1 MAQPEM
7 PKQSLVS
14 QQAPGEKLLSIPN
27 KPLSKEAIQKAKKKK
42 YNVFDLYW
50 ERGYCVSLAKNKYF
64 EYVTLGVISLNA
76 IWIGVDTDLN
86 PASDISTAEIEFLV
100 VENIFCFYFSFELI
114 IRFLAFR
121 EKKHSLTDMWFCF
134 DMALVLLMVMETWVF
149 PLVISASAG
158 GFLSILRLFRL
169 LRLTRM
175 TRLMRSLPELL
186 TLIKGM
192 RAAAR
197 SVISTL
203 VLLII
208 ILYIFGILF
217 SSLYGSYIH
226 EEGCRGCQ
234 ERWSNVPA
242 SMFTLFVAGT
252 LLDDIT
258 VVCDDI
264 RNSDP
269 GPSPTVMMIFFLIY
283 FMLSSL
289 TVLNMLIGV
298 VCEVISDTASQETEN
313 AMVAQVTEILT
324 VVFEEIDADG
334 SGLISK
340 KEFEL
345 MTDKRESIEALH
357 ILGVEP
363 KHLLALSDT
372 LFDSL
377 DDGKPKEIDFH
388 EFLEMV
394 VHLRPE
400 NNASVLDIAQLR
412 GLQRRLML
420 QVEAKIKSLCDQLD
434 LIQIESQAMST
445 VSMNIDN
452 SVPGAVN
459 GTPQNTAKEQEEL
472 LKKLQQE
479 LQMESQR
486 VDMANEE
493 IERTQR
499 DIKQL
504 LDRQK

>member
-1 MAQPEM
+1 
-7 PKQSLVS
+7 
-14 QQAPGEKLLSIPN
+14 
-27 KPLSKEAIQKAKKKK
+27 
-42 YNVFDLYW
+42 
-50 ERGYCVSLAKNKYF
+50 
-64 EYVTLGVISLNA
+64 
-76 IWIGVDTDLN
+76 
-86 PASDISTAEIEFLV
+86 
-100 VENIFCFYFSFELI
+100 
-114 IRFLAFR
+114 
-121 EKKHSLTDMWFCF
+121 
-134 DMALVLLMVMETWVF
+134 
-149 PLVISASAG
+149 
-158 GFLSILRLFRL
+158 
-169 LRLTRM
+169 
-175 TRLMRSLPELL
+175 
-186 TLIKGM
+186 
-192 RAAAR
+192 
-197 SVISTL
+197 
-203 VLLII
+203 
-208 ILYIFGILF
+208 
-217 SSLYGSYIH
+217 
-226 EEGCRGCQ
+226 
-234 ERWSNVPA
+234 
-242 SMFTLFVAGT
+242 
-252 LLDDIT
+252 
-258 VVCDDI
+258 
-264 RNSDP
+264 
-269 GPSPTVMMIFFLIY
+269 MMIFFLIY

-372 LFDSL
+372 LCDSL

-434 LIQIESQAMST
+434 LIQIESQAKST
-445 VSMNIDN
+445 VSMDLGGSMTAGN
-452 SVPGAVN
+452 N
-459 GTPQNTAKEQEEL
+459 GIGSTLNTKEFEDQV
-472 LKKLQQE
+472 KKLQQD
-479 LQMESQR
+479 LQMERER
-486 VDMANEE
+486 VDMANDE